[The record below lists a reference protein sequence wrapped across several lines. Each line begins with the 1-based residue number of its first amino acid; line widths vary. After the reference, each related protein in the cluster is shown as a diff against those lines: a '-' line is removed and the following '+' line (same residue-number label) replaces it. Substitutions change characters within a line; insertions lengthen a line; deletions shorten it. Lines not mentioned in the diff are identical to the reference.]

1 MIGLLVVYSVIGAVL
16 AVLNDSGGSGANII
30 TTFLAF
36 VLGVA
41 LWQGT
46 RVGWIVALAIGVIRL
61 LLTGLAFLVGDDP
74 NGGWIF
80 AVIGIV
86 IGMLLVVALLL
97 PASRDYCWG
106 QKPGL

>member
-1 MIGLLVVYSVIGAVL
+1 MLAGLENLAAALGLPLAELLGRTARIVHGTPTGESNTIATGAAVSEFLIYRVY
-16 AVLNDSGGSGANII
+16 
-30 TTFLAF
+30 
-36 VLGVA
+36 
-41 LWQGT
+41 
-46 RVGWIVALAIGVIRL
+46 
-61 LLTGLAFLVGDDP
+61 VGDDP